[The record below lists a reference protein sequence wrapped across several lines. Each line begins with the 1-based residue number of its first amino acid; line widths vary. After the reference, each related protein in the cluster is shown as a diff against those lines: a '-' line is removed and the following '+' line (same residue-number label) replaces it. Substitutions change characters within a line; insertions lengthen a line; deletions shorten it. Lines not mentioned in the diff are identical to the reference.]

1 VSKNVIIVE
10 SYVKVVQIIDEGG
23 CRGWSGG
30 LALKRSKDE
39 KKPQKKLDILMRVI
53 LIGRTEY
60 VCAINGTLISFN

>member
-10 SYVKVVQIIDEGG
+10 SYVKVVQIIG
-23 CRGWSGG
+23 GWSGG

-39 KKPQKKLDILMRVI
+39 KKPQKKLDIFMRVI